1 MRKSMPPTW
10 QLQDAK
16 NQLSE
21 LVRRVLSEGPQTIT
35 VRGRKVAVVVS
46 VDEYEQ
52 QMKKPKHLV
61 EIMDESPLKGS
72 GINISRSREAIR
84 KPRFKAA

>member
-1 MRKSMPPTW
+1 MPPTW

-52 QMKKPKHLV
+52 QIMKPRHLV
-61 EIMDESPLKGS
+61 QIMDESPVKGS
-72 GINISRSREAIR
+72 GIKVARSREPIK
-84 KPRFKAA
+84 KPRFRAA